1 MKKVTIRDVAREA
14 GVSVTLVSF
23 VMNAKMGKDGRLDC
37 PVNPN
42 TAARVLEVAKRL
54 GYRRNNAAASLR
66 SGKSHSVAV
75 IVSDLANP
83 FFAEICRNI
92 ENIAY
97 KDGYTVIF
105 ASSEENPEKLAHLV
119 ETMVGYN
126 VEGLIV
132 APCLGGEKAL
142 ERATNIGI
150 PTVLIDRDVP
160 GEGFGRV
167 LVDNVDA
174 GVIATKYLFHQG
186 FGKIE
191 MLSYKLGV
199 TSLTDRE
206 FGYTKAMEDAGL
218 KNEIKL
224 HRIDYDA
231 DAAKRGVIE
240 VFRDALKRGTEA
252 FILPT
257 KKLGVIIRKIFDPA
271 PYIGLFAFRVFGV
284 VDFQQFLESVSFLV
298 CFDESDIYDLKK
310 PVIPHVVQPLA
321 EIAEKSFT
329 LLQRM
334 VDGNVPDDE
343 KTVTLKAKLV
353 LGGRFGVQPTEATF

>member
-37 PVNPN
+37 PVNPD
-42 TAARVLEVAKRL
+42 TAERVLQVAKRL

-66 SGKSHSVAV
+66 SGRSHSIAV
-75 IVSDLANP
+75 IVSDIANP
-83 FFAEICRNI
+83 FYAEICRNI

-105 ASSEENPEKLAHLV
+105 ASSEESPQKLSHLV

-132 APCLGGEKAL
+132 APCLGGEPAL
-142 ERATNIGI
+142 ARALSIGI
-150 PTVLIDRDVP
+150 PTVLIDRDMP
-160 GEGFGRV
+160 GEEFGRV

-174 GVIATKYLFHQG
+174 GKMATKYLIHQG

-191 MLSYKLGV
+191 MLTYKSGV

-206 FGYTKAMEDAGL
+206 TGYGLAMEEAGL
-218 KNEIKL
+218 KDEIRIHK
-224 HRIDYDA
+224 IDYEA
-231 DAAKRGVIE
+231 EAAKKDAID
-240 VFRDALKRGTEA
+240 VFRDAARRGVEA

-257 KKLGVIIRKIFDPA
+257 KRIAMYGFNALNVLGLSMPK
-271 PYIGLFAFRVFGV
+271 
-284 VDFQQFLESVSFLV
+284 DFSFV
-298 CFDESDIYDLKK
+298 CFDESDVYELNK
-310 PVIPHVVQPLA
+310 PVVPHIIQPLS
-321 EIAEKSFT
+321 EIAFKSFE
-329 LLQRM
+329 LLQKM
-334 VDGNVPDDE
+334 IDNKVTEEE
-343 KTVTLKAKLV
+343 KTSLLNVKLV
-353 LGGRFGVQPTEATF
+353 LGGRFGGESTQASF

>member
-37 PVNPN
+37 PVNPD
-42 TAARVLEVAKRL
+42 TAERVLQVAKRL

-66 SGKSHSVAV
+66 SGRSHSIAV
-75 IVSDLANP
+75 IVSDIANP

-97 KDGYTVIF
+97 KAGYTGIF
-105 ASSEENPEKLAHLV
+105 ASSEENPQKLAHLV

-132 APCLGGEKAL
+132 APCLGGEPAL
-142 ERATNIGI
+142 ARALSIGI
-150 PTVLIDRDVP
+150 PTVLIDRNMP
-160 GEGFGRV
+160 GEEFGRV

-174 GVIATKYLFHQG
+174 GKIATKYLIHQG

-191 MLSYKLGV
+191 MFTYKSGV

-206 FGYTKAMEDAGL
+206 SGYTMAMEEAGL
-218 KNEIKL
+218 KDDV
-224 HRIDYDA
+224 RIHKIEYETE
-231 DAAKRGVIE
+231 AAKKDVIE
-240 VFRDALKRGTEA
+240 VFRDAVKRGTEA

-257 KKLGVIIRKIFDPA
+257 KRIAMYGFNALNVLGLNMPK
-271 PYIGLFAFRVFGV
+271 
-284 VDFQQFLESVSFLV
+284 DFSFV
-298 CFDESDIYDLKK
+298 CFDESDVYELNK
-310 PVIPHVVQPLA
+310 PVVPHIIQPLA
-321 EIAEKSFT
+321 EIATKSFD
-329 LLQRM
+329 LLQKM
-334 VDGNVPDDE
+334 IDGKATEEE
-343 KTVTLKAKLV
+343 KTSLLNVNLV
-353 LGGRFGVQPTEATF
+353 LGGRFGGESTKASF

>member
-37 PVNPN
+37 PVNPD
-42 TAARVLEVAKRL
+42 TAERVLQVAKRL

-66 SGKSHSVAV
+66 SGRSHSIAV
-75 IVSDLANP
+75 IVSDIANP

-97 KDGYTVIF
+97 KAGYTVIF
-105 ASSEENPEKLAHLV
+105 ASSEENPQKLAHLV

-132 APCLGGEKAL
+132 APCLGGEPAL
-142 ERATNIGI
+142 ARALSIGI
-150 PTVLIDRDVP
+150 PTVLIDRNMP
-160 GEGFGRV
+160 GEEFGRV

-174 GVIATKYLFHQG
+174 GKMATKYLIHQG

-191 MLSYKLGV
+191 MFTYKSGV

-206 FGYTKAMEDAGL
+206 SGYTMAMEEAGL
-218 KNEIKL
+218 KDDV
-224 HRIDYDA
+224 RIHKIEYETE
-231 DAAKRGVIE
+231 AAKKDVIE
-240 VFRDALKRGTEA
+240 VFRDAVSRGTEA

-257 KKLGVIIRKIFDPA
+257 KRIAMYGFNALNVLGLNMPK
-271 PYIGLFAFRVFGV
+271 
-284 VDFQQFLESVSFLV
+284 DFSFV
-298 CFDESDIYDLKK
+298 CFDESYVYELNK
-310 PVIPHVVQPLA
+310 PVVPHIIQPLA
-321 EIAEKSFT
+321 EIATKSFD
-329 LLQRM
+329 LLQKM
-334 VDGNVPDDE
+334 IDGKATEEE
-343 KTVTLKAKLV
+343 KTSLLNVNLV
-353 LGGRFGVQPTEATF
+353 LGGRFGGESTKASF

>member
-1 MKKVTIRDVAREA
+1 M
-14 GVSVTLVSF
+14 SVTLVSF

-54 GYRRNNAAASLR
+54 GYRRNAAAASLR
-66 SGKSHSVAV
+66 SGKSRSIAV
-75 IVSDLANP
+75 IVSDIASP
-83 FFAEICRNI
+83 FFAEICRNL
-92 ENIAY
+92 EMIAY

-105 ASSEENPEKLAHLV
+105 ASSEESPEKLAHLV

-142 ERATNIGI
+142 ERATSVGI

-160 GEGFGRV
+160 GDKFGRV
-167 LVDNVDA
+167 LLDNYNS
-174 GVIATKYLFHQG
+174 GVMATKYLFHQG

-191 MLSYKLGV
+191 MISYKLGV
-199 TSLTDRE
+199 TSLIDRE
-206 FGYTKAMEDAGL
+206 AGYSAAMEDAGL
-218 KNEIKL
+218 KDEIRL
-224 HRIDYDA
+224 HRIEYDA
-231 DAAKRGVIE
+231 DSAKKGVIE
-240 VFRDALKRGTEA
+240 IFRDALKRGTEA

-257 KKLGVIIRKIFDPA
+257 KKLAMYSFNALNVL
-271 PYIGLFAFRVFGV
+271 GLNLPK
-284 VDFQQFLESVSFLV
+284 DFSFV

-310 PVIPHVVQPLA
+310 PVIPHVVQPVS
-321 EIAEKSFT
+321 EIAERSFA

-334 VDGNVPDDE
+334 IDGNISDE
-343 KTVTLKAKLV
+343 EKAVILNAKLI
-353 LGGRFGVQPTEATF
+353 LGGRFGVPPTQASF

>member
-37 PVNPN
+37 PVNPD
-42 TAARVLEVAKRL
+42 TAERVLQVAKRL

-66 SGKSHSVAV
+66 SGRSHSIAV
-75 IVSDLANP
+75 IVSDIANP

-97 KDGYTVIF
+97 KAGYTVIF
-105 ASSEENPEKLAHLV
+105 ASSEENPQKLAHLV

-132 APCLGGEKAL
+132 APCLGGEPAL
-142 ERATNIGI
+142 ARALSIGI
-150 PTVLIDRDVP
+150 PTVLIDRNMQ
-160 GEGFGRV
+160 GEEFGRV

-174 GVIATKYLFHQG
+174 GKMATKYLIHQG

-191 MLSYKLGV
+191 MFTYKSGV

-206 FGYTKAMEDAGL
+206 SGYTMAMEEAGL
-218 KNEIKL
+218 KDDV
-224 HRIDYDA
+224 RIHKIEYETE
-231 DAAKRGVIE
+231 AAKKDVIE
-240 VFRDALKRGTEA
+240 VFRDAVKRSTEA

-257 KKLGVIIRKIFDPA
+257 KRIAMYGFNALNVLGLNMPK
-271 PYIGLFAFRVFGV
+271 
-284 VDFQQFLESVSFLV
+284 DFSFV
-298 CFDESDIYDLKK
+298 CFDESDVYELNK
-310 PVIPHVVQPLA
+310 PVVPHIIQPLA
-321 EIAEKSFT
+321 EIATKSFD
-329 LLQRM
+329 LLQKM
-334 VDGNVPDDE
+334 IDGKATEEE
-343 KTVTLKAKLV
+343 KTSLLNVNLV
-353 LGGRFGVQPTEATF
+353 LGGRFGGESTKASF

>member
-66 SGKSHSVAV
+66 SGKSRSLAV
-75 IVSDLANP
+75 IVSDIASP
-83 FFAEICRNI
+83 FFAEICRNL
-92 ENIAY
+92 EAIAY

-105 ASSEENPEKLAHLV
+105 ASSEESPEKLANLI

-142 ERATNIGI
+142 ERATGVGI
-150 PTVLIDRDVP
+150 PTVLIDRDIP
-160 GEGFGRV
+160 GDEFGRV
-167 LVDNVDA
+167 LLDNYDS
-174 GVIATKYLFHQG
+174 GVMATKYLFHQG

-191 MLSYKLGV
+191 MISYKLGV
-199 TSLTDRE
+199 TSLIDRE
-206 FGYTKAMEDAGL
+206 AGYSAAMEDAGL
-218 KNEIKL
+218 KDEIRL
-224 HRIDYDA
+224 HRIEYDA
-231 DAAKRGVIE
+231 DSAKKGVIE
-240 VFRDALKRGTEA
+240 IFRDALKRGTEA

-257 KKLGVIIRKIFDPA
+257 KKLAMYSFNALNVL
-271 PYIGLFAFRVFGV
+271 GLNLPK
-284 VDFQQFLESVSFLV
+284 DFSFV

-310 PVIPHVVQPLA
+310 PVIPHVVQPVS
-321 EIAEKSFT
+321 EIAERSFA

-334 VDGNVPDDE
+334 IEGNITAEE
-343 KTVTLKAKLV
+343 KTVILKARLI
-353 LGGRFGVQPTEATF
+353 LGGRFGVRPTQASF

>member
-37 PVNPN
+37 PVNPD
-42 TAARVLEVAKRL
+42 TAERVLQVAKRL

-66 SGKSHSVAV
+66 SGRSHSIAV
-75 IVSDLANP
+75 IVSDIANP

-97 KDGYTVIF
+97 KAGYTVIF
-105 ASSEENPEKLAHLV
+105 ASSEENPQKLAHLV

-132 APCLGGEKAL
+132 APCLGGEPAL
-142 ERATNIGI
+142 ARALSIGI
-150 PTVLIDRDVP
+150 PTVLIDRNML
-160 GEGFGRV
+160 GEEFGRV

-174 GVIATKYLFHQG
+174 GKMATKYLIHQG

-191 MLSYKLGV
+191 MFTYKSGV

-206 FGYTKAMEDAGL
+206 SGYTMAMEEAGL
-218 KNEIKL
+218 KDDV
-224 HRIDYDA
+224 RIHKIEYETE
-231 DAAKRGVIE
+231 AAKKDVIE
-240 VFRDALKRGTEA
+240 VFRDAVRRGTEA

-257 KKLGVIIRKIFDPA
+257 KRIAMYGFNALNVLGLNMPK
-271 PYIGLFAFRVFGV
+271 
-284 VDFQQFLESVSFLV
+284 DFSFV
-298 CFDESDIYDLKK
+298 CFDESDVYELNK
-310 PVIPHVVQPLA
+310 PVVPHIIQPLV
-321 EIAEKSFT
+321 EIATKSFD
-329 LLQRM
+329 LLQKM
-334 VDGNVPDDE
+334 IDGKATEEE
-343 KTVTLKAKLV
+343 KTSLLNVNLV
-353 LGGRFGVQPTEATF
+353 LGGRFGGESTKASF

>member
-37 PVNPN
+37 PVNPD
-42 TAARVLEVAKRL
+42 TAERVLQVAKRL

-66 SGKSHSVAV
+66 SGRSHSIAV
-75 IVSDLANP
+75 IVSDIANP

-105 ASSEENPEKLAHLV
+105 ASSEENPQKLAHLV

-132 APCLGGEKAL
+132 APCLGGEPAL
-142 ERATNIGI
+142 ARALSIGI
-150 PTVLIDRDVP
+150 PTVLIDRNMP
-160 GEGFGRV
+160 GDEFGRV

-174 GVIATKYLFHQG
+174 GKMATKYLIHQG

-191 MLSYKLGV
+191 MFTYKNGV

-206 FGYTKAMEDAGL
+206 SGYSMAMEEAGL
-218 KNEIKL
+218 KDDI
-224 HRIDYDA
+224 RIHKIEYETE
-231 DAAKRGVIE
+231 AAKKDVIE
-240 VFRDALKRGTEA
+240 VFRDAAKRGTEA

-257 KKLGVIIRKIFDPA
+257 KKIAMYAFNALNVLGLSMPK
-271 PYIGLFAFRVFGV
+271 
-284 VDFQQFLESVSFLV
+284 DFSFV
-298 CFDESDIYDLKK
+298 GFDESDVYELNK
-310 PVIPHVVQPLA
+310 PVVPHIIQPLS
-321 EIAEKSFT
+321 EIAVKSFE
-329 LLQRM
+329 LLQKM
-334 VDGNVPDDE
+334 IDGNVPEEE
-343 KTVTLKAKLV
+343 KTSLLRVKLV
-353 LGGRFGVQPTEATF
+353 LGGRFGGESTEASF

>member
-37 PVNPN
+37 PVNPD
-42 TAARVLEVAKRL
+42 TAERVLQVAKRL

-66 SGKSHSVAV
+66 SGRSHSIAV
-75 IVSDLANP
+75 IVSDIANP

-97 KDGYTVIF
+97 KAGYTVIF
-105 ASSEENPEKLAHLV
+105 ASSEENPQKLAHLV

-132 APCLGGEKAL
+132 APCLGGEPAL
-142 ERATNIGI
+142 ARALSIGI
-150 PTVLIDRDVP
+150 PTVLIDRNMS
-160 GEGFGRV
+160 GEEFGRV

-174 GVIATKYLFHQG
+174 GKMATKYLIHQG

-191 MLSYKLGV
+191 MFTYKSGV

-206 FGYTKAMEDAGL
+206 SGYTMAMEEAGL
-218 KNEIKL
+218 KDDV
-224 HRIDYDA
+224 RIHKIEYETE
-231 DAAKRGVIE
+231 AAKKDVIE
-240 VFRDALKRGTEA
+240 VFRDAVRRGTEA

-257 KKLGVIIRKIFDPA
+257 KRIAMYGFNALNVLGLNMPK
-271 PYIGLFAFRVFGV
+271 
-284 VDFQQFLESVSFLV
+284 DFSFV
-298 CFDESDIYDLKK
+298 CFDESDVYELNK
-310 PVIPHVVQPLA
+310 PVVPHIIQPLA
-321 EIAEKSFT
+321 EIATKSFD
-329 LLQRM
+329 LLQKM
-334 VDGNVPDDE
+334 IDGKATEEE
-343 KTVTLKAKLV
+343 KTSLLNVNLV
-353 LGGRFGVQPTEATF
+353 LGGRFGGESTKASF

>member
-37 PVNPN
+37 PVNPD
-42 TAARVLEVAKRL
+42 TAGRVLQVAKRL

-66 SGKSHSVAV
+66 SGRSHSIAV
-75 IVSDLANP
+75 IVSDIANP

-97 KDGYTVIF
+97 KDGVTVIF
-105 ASSEENPEKLAHLV
+105 ASSEENPQKLAHLV

-132 APCLGGEKAL
+132 APCLGGEAAL
-142 ERATNIGI
+142 ARAISIGI
-150 PTVLIDRDVP
+150 PTVLIDRNMP
-160 GEGFGRV
+160 GDEFGRV

-174 GVIATKYLFHQG
+174 GRMAAKYLLHQG

-191 MLSYKLGV
+191 MFSYKSGV

-206 FGYTKAMEDAGL
+206 SGYALAMEEAGL
-218 KNEIKL
+218 KDDI
-224 HRIDYDA
+224 RIHKIEYETEV
-231 DAAKRGVIE
+231 AKKNVIE
-240 VFRDALKRGTEA
+240 VFRDAVKRGTEA

-257 KKLGVIIRKIFDPA
+257 KRIAMYGFNALNALGLSMPK
-271 PYIGLFAFRVFGV
+271 
-284 VDFQQFLESVSFLV
+284 DFSFV
-298 CFDESDIYDLKK
+298 CFDESDVYELNK
-310 PVIPHVVQPLA
+310 PVVPHIIQPIS
-321 EIAEKSFT
+321 EIAIKSFD
-329 LLQRM
+329 LLQKM
-334 VDGNVPDDE
+334 IEGNGAEEE
-343 KTVTLKAKLV
+343 KTSMLKVKLV
-353 LGGRFGVQPTEATF
+353 LGGRFGGESTEASF